1 MLKGERMR
9 KLFIV
14 TIGILL
20 SISMLNAFDI
30 ERKADGATV
39 EKDSKGKGN
48 CKIVKSWGCR

>member
-48 CKIVKSWGCR
+48 CKIVKGWGCR